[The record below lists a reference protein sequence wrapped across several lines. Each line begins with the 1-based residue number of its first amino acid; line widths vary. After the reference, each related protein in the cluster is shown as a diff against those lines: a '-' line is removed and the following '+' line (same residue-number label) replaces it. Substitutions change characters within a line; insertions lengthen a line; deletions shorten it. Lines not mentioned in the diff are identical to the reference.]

1 MSEPDQ
7 VNILLVDD
15 QPAKLLSYEVI
26 LEELGE
32 HLLKARSGR
41 EALET
46 LLKNE
51 VAVILVDVTED
62 DGIKRKKVISSLGEI
77 ETRFLTVGI
86 KGTREFHQGLFWMRV
101 NKNLDKLDLEP
112 GVRASIETT
121 ITETVPKPTR
131 EWALWGVTCIP
142 QFD

>member
-1 MSEPDQ
+1 MDIVWEKRKPEDGG
-7 VNILLVDD
+7 
-15 QPAKLLSYEVI
+15 LSRR
-26 LEELGE
+26 
-32 HLLKARSGR
+32 ARL
-41 EALET
+41 A
-46 LLKNE
+46 
-51 VAVILVDVTED
+51 AILVDAVED
-62 DGIKRKKVISSLGEI
+62 DGIKRGKVISTLGEI

-86 KGTREFHQGLFWMRV
+86 KGTREFHQGLFWVRV

-121 ITETVPKPTR
+121 ITETVPKPSR